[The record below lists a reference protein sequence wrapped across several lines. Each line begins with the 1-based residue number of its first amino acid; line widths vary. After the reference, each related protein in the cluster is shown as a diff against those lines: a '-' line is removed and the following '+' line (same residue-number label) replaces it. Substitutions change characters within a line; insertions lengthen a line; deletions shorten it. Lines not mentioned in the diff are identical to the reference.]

1 LLAEAG
7 VTVFCGGRGGVME
20 AVARGASG
28 AGVLTII
35 VQPPDFPV
43 ADVFCQV
50 KRTSQSE

>member
-1 LLAEAG
+1 MGIVPSSAAPW
-7 VTVFCGGRGGVME
+7 
-20 AVARGASG
+20 RGANG
-28 AGVLTII
+28 AGVLTVI